1 MDDQRFK
8 KLFNDPKFKS
18 APKGVRKI
26 EVSDKRFSHM
36 FTDSRFSNTAELDEY
51 GNKKK
56 NNDKNYNK
64 DLEEFYTNSNI
75 ILEGKNKELG
85 QIKKEHKNT
94 KKQKNS
100 EEFNNKPKK
109 DKKKLEEESDSN
121 LESVDDKSA
130 KNKVK
135 NNFKKVS
142 KSKKVSKDSDE
153 DDEEELSDNIEE
165 ESEDKENDSFNVDD
179 YREEDDDSDT
189 SQEFE
194 DFLNEHVDKNGE
206 EDDAWD
212 KYKDKD
218 IPLGDATKR
227 ISVLNLDWENLTAKD
242 LFVLFT
248 SLSPKPNMIM
258 KVSIY
263 PSDFG
268 LKEMAKEKQHGPDRE
283 IFDDNKNHKDSR
295 AVIHSIDE
303 VEKLDKEKEFKGYN
317 ESKLRE
323 YELKKL
329 RYYFAVVEFKS
340 LKVANFIYENY
351 DGMEL
356 ERTQMFL
363 DMRFVPEDLEFPN
376 KAKEICDSQPENY
389 EMNIKTNRA
398 LEHSKVKLT
407 WDQDNDKRSN
417 LLKRAFDSKF
427 NEDEIQELL
436 VSSDEDDDEDN
447 KKIAE
452 VLLKDDEENIK
463 KGQNQIKLL
472 NKKSKGGN
480 NKEFK
485 FKDGQDIEIVF
496 DKGFEGLDKNLSK
509 EIIPSIK
516 DKSLFEQ
523 YKERKKIIGKQ
534 KRIEDTLKRD
544 EKNRKRRY
552 MEEDNGSS
560 DAEEDYKK
568 SNKNGDDLDLL
579 LQEDDYNENKNKYG
593 KVNNLGGN
601 IDKRFEAVKSNKDFW
616 VDPTNKNFNKK
627 KLNK

>member
-8 KLFNDPKFKS
+8 KLFNDPKYKS

-56 NNDKNYNK
+56 NKDKNYNK

-75 ILEGKNKELG
+75 ILEGKNKQLG
-85 QIKKEHKNT
+85 KITKEHKDTKQKKEFSNKIKKESKKIEEDSESVSIDDKDEAYNNKNV
-94 KKQKNS
+94 KNKLKNNKLSANKNS
-100 EEFNNKPKK
+100 EQ
-109 DKKKLEEESDSN
+109 DYEED
-121 LESVDDKSA
+121 V
-130 KNKVK
+130 
-135 NNFKKVS
+135 
-142 KSKKVSKDSDE
+142 
-153 DDEEELSDNIEE
+153 LSDDIEE
-165 ESEDKENDSFNVDD
+165 ESENKEDDSFNVDD

-227 ISVLNLDWENLTAKD
+227 ISVLNLDWENITAKD
-242 LFVLFT
+242 LYVLFT
-248 SLSPKPNMIM
+248 SLSPKPNMIT
-258 KVSIY
+258 KVSIF

-268 LKEMAKEKQHGPDRE
+268 LKEMAKEKLHGPDRE

-329 RYYFAVVEFKS
+329 RYYYAVVEFKS

-363 DMRFVPEDLEFPN
+363 DMRFVPDDLEFPH

-452 VLLKDDEENIK
+452 LLLKDDEDNVK

-509 EIIPSIK
+509 ETIPSIK

-560 DAEEDYKK
+560 DAEEDNKK
-568 SNKNGDDLDLL
+568 SNKKGDDLDLL
-579 LQEDDYNENKNKYG
+579 LQEDDYNEKNKYG
-593 KVNNLGGN
+593 KINNANGN

>member
-1 MDDQRFK
+1 MEDQRFK
-8 KLFNDPKFKS
+8 KLFNDPKYKS

-36 FTDSRFSNTAELDEY
+36 FTDSRFSNTADLDEY
-51 GNKKK
+51 GNKRK
-56 NNDKNYNK
+56 NKDKNYNK
-64 DLEEFYTNSNI
+64 DLEEFYTNNNI
-75 ILEGKNKELG
+75 ILEGKNKELSKLN
-85 QIKKEHKNT
+85 KKNNNTNKKFEKN
-94 KKQKNS
+94 NS
-100 EEFNNKPKK
+100 NNKKRFEEDSDSMPELIDENDGNLSSNK
-109 DKKKLEEESDSN
+109 DSKQQKPVLNKKLDDNNDDDGTEEEV
-121 LESVDDKSA
+121 E
-130 KNKVK
+130 
-135 NNFKKVS
+135 
-142 KSKKVSKDSDE
+142 E
-153 DDEEELSDNIEE
+153 DI
-165 ESEDKENDSFNVDD
+165 ENDSFNADE

-194 DFLNEHVDKNGE
+194 DFLNEHVDKNAEG
-206 EDDAWD
+206 DDAWD

-227 ISVLNLDWENLTAKD
+227 ISVVNLDWENLTAKD
-242 LFVLFT
+242 IFVIFN
-248 SLSPKPNMIM
+248 SLSPKTDMIL

-283 IFDDNKNHKDSR
+283 IFEDKKKNKDTR

-329 RYYFAVVEFKS
+329 RYYYAVVEFKS

-363 DMRFVPEDLEFPN
+363 DMRFVPEDLEFPH
-376 KAKEICDSQPENY
+376 KPKEFCDSLPENY
-389 EMNIKTNRA
+389 EMKIKSNRA

-436 VSSDEDDDEDN
+436 VSSDEDDDEDT

-452 VLLKDDEENIK
+452 ILLKDDEENLK
-463 KGQNQIKLL
+463 NGKNQIKLL

-509 EIIPSIK
+509 ETIPNIK

-534 KRIEDTLKRD
+534 KRIEETLKRD

-552 MEEDNGSS
+552 MDQDNDSS
-560 DAEEDYKK
+560 DEEEYNENIKK
-568 SNKNGDDLDLL
+568 NKNGDDLDLL
-579 LQEDDYNENKNKYG
+579 LQEDDYIDNKNTAKDN
-593 KVNNLGGN
+593 KLLGN
-601 IDKRFEAVKSNKDFW
+601 IDKRFEAVKNNKDFW
-616 VDPTNKNFNKK
+616 VDPTSKNFNKK